1 MPDDL
6 LAAWART
13 DKERAVSHADRELGD
28 GLAAARECIIDNL
41 AGVDRDRYSACALL
55 GRLIAARGGSAS
67 FASSEIDA
75 LASALPSADPTF
87 LRAARASLM
96 EGFAAEILERAQAE
110 EKAAWE
116 PPWCVVLLPDDRA
129 AVAAGFPS
137 DDGEALASW
146 ADRVSASL
154 VRARVKKVAVSGRG
168 PAKAALRE
176 ALGLVGLLVEE
187 R

>member
-6 LAAWART
+6 LAAWAST
-13 DKERAVSHADRELGD
+13 DVTRAVSHADRELG
-28 GLAAARECIIDNL
+28 GALASARECVIDNL
-41 AGVDRDRYSACALL
+41 SGVDRDRYSACALL
-55 GRLIAARGGSAS
+55 GRLIASRGGSAS

-75 LASALPSADPTF
+75 LASALPSADPMF

-96 EGFAAEILERAQAE
+96 EGFAAELLERAQAE

-116 PPWCVVLLPDDRA
+116 PPWCVVLLGDGRA

-137 DDGEALASW
+137 DDGDVLAAW
-146 ADRVSASL
+146 ADRVTAWL
-154 VRARVKKVAVSGRG
+154 IRAKVKKVAVSGRA
-168 PAKAALRE
+168 PAKAVLRE
-176 ALGLVGLLVEE
+176 ALALVGLAVEE